1 MTETRIAPSHHRAGK
16 WPRRLDR
23 KPVNGRAGGLPP
35 LHVKVEAVI
44 GAGTEAP
51 ATNIASEICT
61 LPPNGCVLVF
71 LTDKANVHDEPGLH

>member
-1 MTETRIAPSHHRAGK
+1 MVTVIENVCVAPGASVTGVTH
-16 WPRRLDR
+16 
-23 KPVNGRAGGLPP
+23 VNGRAGGLPP